1 MLEDNQ
7 RKQQLFCESPDQQ
20 LKRRL
25 LMPDTVAAAAFLV
38 VMIVYGSWGSIIT
51 PSDIIAF
58 KLCTYV
64 YIHILICNIYG
75 FR

>member
-1 MLEDNQ
+1 
-7 RKQQLFCESPDQQ
+7 
-20 LKRRL
+20 
-25 LMPDTVAAAAFLV
+25 MPDTVAAAAFLV

-58 KLCTYV
+58 KLCTYTYV
-64 YIHILICNIYG
+64 YAHILICNIYG